1 MIAKRSRL
9 IFFPTRRSGT
19 SSWMTATEGTVRSG
33 KKGHSDRR
41 SDRIQI
47 VPFQKP
53 AYGTCYTESEV
64 PERRVTMKRKRR
76 SKFLEI
82 AEVPALIVILFM
94 FCYQVVYRWFIVLRW
109 ETMHVALKIAL
120 GVLFVVVVC
129 GLIRRIILQIRFL
142 RNH

>member
-1 MIAKRSRL
+1 
-9 IFFPTRRSGT
+9 
-19 SSWMTATEGTVRSG
+19 
-33 KKGHSDRR
+33 
-41 SDRIQI
+41 
-47 VPFQKP
+47 
-53 AYGTCYTESEV
+53 
-64 PERRVTMKRKRR
+64 MKRKRR

-109 ETMHVALKIAL
+109 ETMDVALKIAL